1 MSDLRPPNNTT
12 SSSSLGLR
20 RTSSTATQQQRQQGA
35 RSSPTLAPPRRQSTQ
50 ERIEAILENGRE
62 RATSMGNA
70 SWSSGR
76 SPNFR
81 PLPEQ
86 QQLSDD
92 PEAEEGPDEQTGMF
106 MKGNPR
112 DYQATRNAVSHRS
125 SAGGRA
131 SSDASRPGGTAGAG
145 AGAAAAANGNGL
157 RRRDAGAH
165 DESEK
170 QGWGDYFS
178 GLWSIELE
186 NKGSVARDHLALER
200 TFLAWLRTSLA
211 FASIGIAVTQLF
223 RLNTSLSNAPDDG
236 SFHTIRQLGKPLGA
250 AFLAISILVLFLG
263 YQRYVQSQQWV
274 MKGKFPAS
282 RGTIVIVSLIAL
294 ALMVVSLI
302 VVVVIQPANAD

>member
-1 MSDLRPPNNTT
+1 MSDQRPSNTT
-12 SSSSLGLR
+12 STSSSFLGLR
-20 RTSSTATQQQRQQGA
+20 RTSSSTQQRQGS

-50 ERIEAILENGRE
+50 ERIETILENGRE

-70 SWSSGR
+70 TWSSGR

-81 PLPEQ
+81 PLPQ
-86 QQLSDD
+86 S
-92 PEAEEGPDEQTGMF
+92 PEADDGPDEQTGMF

-112 DYQATRNAVSHRS
+112 DYQATQIGSHNAVSHR

-131 SSDASRPGGTAGAG
+131 SSDSSRQTPAN
-145 AGAAAAANGNGL
+145 AAAAANGNGAH
-157 RRRDAGAH
+157 RH
-165 DESEK
+165 DESAHASEK

>member
-1 MSDLRPPNNTT
+1 
-12 SSSSLGLR
+12 
-20 RTSSTATQQQRQQGA
+20 
-35 RSSPTLAPPRRQSTQ
+35 
-50 ERIEAILENGRE
+50 
-62 RATSMGNA
+62 MGNA

-186 NKGSVARDHLALER
+186 NKGSVARDHLALGEFPWSFPNFYFPKHDWLTLPFPLR
-200 TFLAWLRTSLA
+200 YREDVPRVAQDFAGFRVDWHRRHPAVPPQHVAVQRPGRRVLSHDPAAGQAAWRR
-211 FASIGIAVTQLF
+211 VP
-223 RLNTSLSNAPDDG
+223 RH
-236 SFHTIRQLGKPLGA
+236 FHPG
-250 AFLAISILVLFLG
+250 LVLGLPEICAEPAVG
-263 YQRYVQSQQWV
+263 DE
-274 MKGKFPAS
+274 GKVPS
-282 RGTIVIVSLIAL
+282 V
-294 ALMVVSLI
+294 
-302 VVVVIQPANAD
+302 